1 MEGFHMRICIASLLA
16 ATLGVGAAQAA
27 DLPMVTKAP
36 AKVVAMTWTGV
47 YIGAYGGYGWANT
60 GKFLDSNT
68 LGSAAQDEGSHIAS
82 GGLAGGTL
90 GANFQAGV
98 WVFGIEA
105 DGGWADLKGDNP
117 DPVAPGFI
125 SHHSKIDALGTVT
138 GRFGVA
144 VDRTLFYVKG
154 GGAFANRTTGVTFI
168 PTGTLLGEDSG
179 VRWGWV
185 VGAGVE
191 HMFAPNW
198 SAKLE
203 YNYIDLGH
211 DGTSTTCLN
220 AICGGANNI
229 FSESVR
235 QEIQVVKVGI
245 NYRFAGWPGM

>member
-1 MEGFHMRICIASLLA
+1 MRICVASLLA
-16 ATLGVGAAQAA
+16 AALGVGAAQAA

-36 AKVVAMTWTGV
+36 ARVVAMTWTGV

-60 GKFLDSNT
+60 GKFFDS
-68 LGSAAQDEGSHIAS
+68 SIPAAAAQDEGSHIAR

-90 GANFQAGV
+90 GANFQSGI

-105 DGGWADLKGDNP
+105 DGGWADLQGDNP
-117 DPVAPGFI
+117 DPVAPNLI
-125 SHHSKIDALGTVT
+125 LHHSKIDALGTVT

-144 VDRTLFYVKG
+144 MDRTLFYVKG
-154 GGAFANRTTGVTFI
+154 GGAFADRTFSVSNIQSGAV
-168 PTGTLLGEDSG
+168 LGENSG

-203 YNYIDLGH
+203 YNYIDFGH
-211 DGTSTTCLN
+211 DGISTTCLSAPCTGTIIN
-220 AICGGANNI
+220 
-229 FSESVR
+229 ETVR
-235 QEIQVVKVGI
+235 QEIQVVKVGV
-245 NYRFAGWPGM
+245 NYRFSGWPGM